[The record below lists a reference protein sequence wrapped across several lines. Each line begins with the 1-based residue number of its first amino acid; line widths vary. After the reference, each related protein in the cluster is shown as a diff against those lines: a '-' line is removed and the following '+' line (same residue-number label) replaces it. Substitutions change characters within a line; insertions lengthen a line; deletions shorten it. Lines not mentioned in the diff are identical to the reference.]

1 MAVYTKLSKEDI
13 IIILSDYQIG
23 NLIEFQGIQD
33 GIENTNYFIK
43 TKKGKFILT
52 IFENRVNSQDIP
64 FFINLMKFLN
74 QNNFISPEP
83 LKNKEGKILNK
94 FKTKIFILVNFLE
107 GKPKVKITPN
117 DCYLIGDLIGNLQNK
132 SRYCNLIR
140 KNSLSL
146 DECKKIFQD
155 CKNSISENEI
165 NILRDGL
172 YDLIEDSL
180 KDCLEKWPTHLPK
193 GIIHG
198 DLFPDNVFFLNN
210 KVSGVIDFY
219 FSCVDIKIY
228 EIAIVINAW
237 CFDQHN
243 TLNIEKVKNL
253 IKGFTLHNNLT
264 KDEIFSLNILAKGA
278 SLRFLI
284 TRLFDWYNTPE
295 NSYVKRKDPQEYI
308 DKLLYFNSNTLDFLY
323 D

>member
-13 IIILSDYQIG
+13 IFILSDYQIG

-132 SRYCNLIR
+132 SRYCDLIR

-146 DECKKIFQD
+146 EDCEKIFQD
-155 CKNSISENEI
+155 CKNSVSEKEI

-237 CFDQHN
+237 CFEQHN

-253 IKGFTLHNNLT
+253 IKGFTLHNKLT
-264 KDEIFSLNILAKGA
+264 KDELFSLNILAKGA

-295 NSYVKRKDPQEYI
+295 NSYVKKKDPQEYI
-308 DKLLYFNSNTLDFLY
+308 DKLLYFNSNKLNFLY

>member
-1 MAVYTKLSKEDI
+1 MAVYTKLNEKEIQSI
-13 IIILSDYQIG
+13 INDYPIG
-23 NLIEFQGIQD
+23 DVVQFKGIQE
-33 GIENTNYFIK
+33 GIENTNYFIR

-52 IFENRVNSQDIP
+52 IFENRVDSKEIP

-74 QNNFISPEP
+74 KNDFISPKPIEN
-83 LKNKEGKILNK
+83 NKGEILNI
-94 FKTKIFILVNFLE
+94 FNTKKFILVNFLE
-107 GKPKVKITPN
+107 GKPKVNITHN
-117 DCYLIGDLIGNLQNK
+117 DCYLFGDLIGNLQNK
-132 SRYCNLIR
+132 SRYCDLIR

-146 DECKKIFQD
+146 EDCKKIFQD
-155 CKNSISENEI
+155 CKNSISEKEI
-165 NILRDGL
+165 DNLSNGL
-172 YDLIEDSL
+172 CDLIEDSL
-180 KDCLEKWPTHLPK
+180 KDCLEKWPSHLPK

-284 TRLFDWYNTPE
+284 TRLFDWYYTPE

-308 DKLLYFNSNTLDFLY
+308 DKLLYFNSNKLNFLY

>member
-13 IIILSDYQIG
+13 IFILSDYQIG

-83 LKNKEGKILNK
+83 LENKEGKILNK
-94 FKTKIFILVNFLE
+94 FKIKKFILVNFLE

-132 SRYCNLIR
+132 SRYCDLIR

-146 DECKKIFQD
+146 EDCKKIFQD
-155 CKNSISENEI
+155 CKNSISEKEI

-284 TRLFDWYNTPE
+284 TRLFDWYNTPK

>member
-13 IIILSDYQIG
+13 IFILSDYQIG

-74 QNNFISPEP
+74 ENNFISPEP
-83 LKNKEGKILNK
+83 LENKEGKILNK
-94 FKTKIFILVNFLE
+94 FKTKKFILVTFLE

-132 SRYCNLIR
+132 SRYCDLIR

-146 DECKKIFQD
+146 EECKKIFQD
-155 CKNSISENEI
+155 FKNSISENEI

-243 TLNIEKVKNL
+243 TLNIEKVTNL

-264 KDEIFSLNILAKGA
+264 KDELFSLNILAKGA

-284 TRLFDWYNTPE
+284 TRLFDWYNTPK

-308 DKLLYFNSNTLDFLY
+308 DKLLYFNSNKLNFLY

>member
-1 MAVYTKLSKEDI
+1 MAVYTKLTKEDI
-13 IIILSDYQIG
+13 IFILSDYPIG

-83 LKNKEGKILNK
+83 LKNKEGKILNT
-94 FKTKIFILVNFLE
+94 FKTKTFILVNFLE

-132 SRYCNLIR
+132 SRYCDLIR

-146 DECKKIFQD
+146 EECKKIFQD
-155 CKNSISENEI
+155 FKNSISENEI

-264 KDEIFSLNILAKGA
+264 KDELFSLNILAKGA

-284 TRLFDWYNTPE
+284 TRLFDWYNTPK

-308 DKLLYFNSNTLDFLY
+308 DKLLYFNSNKLNFLY

>member
-1 MAVYTKLSKEDI
+1 MAVYTKLNEKEIQSI
-13 IIILSDYQIG
+13 INDYPIG
-23 NLIEFQGIQD
+23 DFIQFKGIQE
-33 GIENTNYFIK
+33 GIENTNYFIR

-52 IFENRVNSQDIP
+52 IFENRVDSKEIP

-74 QNNFISPEP
+74 KNGFISPKPIE
-83 LKNKEGKILNK
+83 NKEGKILSK
-94 FKTKIFILVNFLE
+94 FNTKKFILVNFLE
-107 GKPKVKITPN
+107 GKPKFNITPN

-132 SRYCNLIR
+132 SRYCALIR

-146 DECKKIFQD
+146 EDCKKIFQD
-155 CKNSISENEI
+155 CKNSISEKEI
-165 NILRDGL
+165 NILSDGL

-180 KDCLEKWPTHLPK
+180 EDCLEKWPTHLPK

-264 KDEIFSLNILAKGA
+264 KDEISSLNILAKGA

-284 TRLFDWYNTPE
+284 TRLFDWYNTPD

>member
-1 MAVYTKLSKEDI
+1 MAVFTKLNEID
-13 IIILSDYQIG
+13 ILSIISDYPLG
-23 NLIEFQGIQD
+23 NLIQFKGIEE

-52 IFENRVNSQDIP
+52 IFENRVDTKEIP

-74 QNNFISPEP
+74 KNNFISPKP
-83 LKNKEGKILNK
+83 LENKNGEILNN
-94 FKTKIFILVNFLE
+94 FKTKKYILVNFLE
-107 GKPKVKITPN
+107 GEPRINISLN
-117 DCYLIGDLIGNLQNK
+117 DCYLIGSLISDLQHK
-132 SRYCNLIR
+132 SKNCNLFR

-146 DECKKIFQD
+146 EGCNEIFEA
-155 CKNSISENEI
+155 CKNSIPEKEV
-165 NILRDGL
+165 NILNNRL
-172 YDLIEDSL
+172 YDLIEESL
-180 KDCLEKWPTHLPK
+180 NDCLENWPTQLQR

-219 FSCVDIKIY
+219 FSCVDIKVY

-237 CFDQHN
+237 CFDKNN
-243 TLNIEKVKNL
+243 TLNIERVKNL
-253 IKGFTLHNNLT
+253 IKGFTLNNKLS
-264 KDEIFSLNILAKGA
+264 KDELYNLHILSKGA

-284 TRLFDWYNTPE
+284 TRLFDWYHTPQ
-295 NSYVKRKDPQEYI
+295 NSYVKKKDPQEYI
-308 DKLLYFNSNTLDFLY
+308 DKLLYFNKNNLDFLY

>member
-1 MAVYTKLSKEDI
+1 M
-13 IIILSDYQIG
+13 
-23 NLIEFQGIQD
+23 
-33 GIENTNYFIK
+33 
-43 TKKGKFILT
+43 
-52 IFENRVNSQDIP
+52 
-64 FFINLMKFLN
+64 
-74 QNNFISPEP
+74 
-83 LKNKEGKILNK
+83 
-94 FKTKIFILVNFLE
+94 
-107 GKPKVKITPN
+107 
-117 DCYLIGDLIGNLQNK
+117 
-132 SRYCNLIR
+132 
-140 KNSLSL
+140 
-146 DECKKIFQD
+146 
-155 CKNSISENEI
+155 
-165 NILRDGL
+165 
-172 YDLIEDSL
+172 
-180 KDCLEKWPTHLPK
+180 PK

-243 TLNIEKVKNL
+243 TLNIKKVKNL

>member
-1 MAVYTKLSKEDI
+1 MAVYTKLNEID
-13 IIILSDYQIG
+13 ILSVISNYPLG
-23 NLIEFQGIQD
+23 NLIQFKGIEE

-52 IFENRVNSQDIP
+52 IFENRVDAKDIP
-64 FFINLMKFLN
+64 FFINLMNFLN
-74 QNNFISPEP
+74 KNNFISPKP
-83 LKNKEGKILNK
+83 LENKKGEILNK
-94 FKTKIFILVNFLE
+94 FKTKKYIIVNFLE
-107 GKPKVKITPN
+107 GKSRIEINPY
-117 DCYLIGDLIGNLQNK
+117 DCYLMGNLISDLQNK
-132 SRYCNLIR
+132 SRNCNLNR

-146 DECKKIFQD
+146 KDCNKIFIA
-155 CKNSISENEI
+155 CKNSIPEREVNNLSN
-165 NILRDGL
+165 GL
-172 YDLIEDSL
+172 YDLIESSL
-180 KDCLEKWPTHLPK
+180 NDCLEKWPTHLPK

-237 CFDQHN
+237 CFDKDN
-243 TLNIEKVKNL
+243 TLNIKKVKNL
-253 IKGFTLHNNLT
+253 IKGFTLNNKLT
-264 KDEIFSLNILAKGA
+264 KDELQNLHILSRGA

-284 TRLFDWYNTPE
+284 TRLFDWFHTPYD
-295 NSYVKRKDPQEYI
+295 SYVKRKDPHEYI
-308 DKLLYFNSNTLDFLY
+308 DKLLYFNSNGLNFLY

>member
-13 IIILSDYQIG
+13 IFILSDYPIG

-74 QNNFISPEP
+74 RNNFISPKP

-132 SRYCNLIR
+132 SRYCDLIR

-146 DECKKIFQD
+146 EDCKKIFQD
-155 CKNSISENEI
+155 CKNSISEKEI

-172 YDLIEDSL
+172 CDLIEDSL

-210 KVSGVIDFY
+210 KISGVIDFY
-219 FSCVDIKIY
+219 FSCVDIKMY

-237 CFDQHN
+237 CFEHHN

-253 IKGFTLHNNLT
+253 IKGFTLHDNLT
-264 KDEIFSLNILAKGA
+264 KDELFSLNILSKGA

-308 DKLLYFNSNTLDFLY
+308 DKLLYFNSNKLDFLY
-323 D
+323 E

>member
-1 MAVYTKLSKEDI
+1 MAVYTKLNEKEIQSI
-13 IIILSDYQIG
+13 INYYPIG
-23 NLIEFQGIQD
+23 NLIQFKGIQE
-33 GIENTNYFIK
+33 GIENTNYFIR
-43 TKKGKFILT
+43 TRKGKFILT
-52 IFENRVNSQDIP
+52 IFENRVNSKEIP
-64 FFINLMKFLN
+64 FFINLMNFLN
-74 QNNFISPEP
+74 KNDFISPKP
-83 LKNKEGKILNK
+83 LENKEGKILNK
-94 FKTKIFILVNFLE
+94 FKTKKYILVNFLE

-132 SRYCNLIR
+132 SQYCALSR
-140 KNSLSL
+140 KNNLSL
-146 DECKKIFQD
+146 QGCNKIFMTL
-155 CKNSISENEI
+155 KNSITEKEI
-165 NILRDGL
+165 NNLSDGL

-237 CFDQHN
+237 CFEEHN

-264 KDEIFSLNILAKGA
+264 KDELFSLNILAKGA
-278 SLRFLI
+278 CLRFLI

-308 DKLLYFNSNTLDFLY
+308 DKLLYFNSNILDFLY

>member
-1 MAVYTKLSKEDI
+1 MAVYTTLSKEDI
-13 IIILSDYQIG
+13 ILILSDYPIG
-23 NLIEFQGIQD
+23 NLVEFQGIQE

-52 IFENRVNSQDIP
+52 IFENRVDLQDIP

-74 QNNFISPEP
+74 QNNFISPNPVEN
-83 LKNKEGKILNK
+83 KNREILNN
-94 FKTKIFILVNFLE
+94 FKTKKYIIVNFLE
-107 GKPKVKITPN
+107 GKPRVKICLN
-117 DCYLIGDLIGNLQNK
+117 DCYLIGNLIGNLQHK
-132 SRYCNLIR
+132 SRNFGLIR

-146 DECKKIFQD
+146 ESCNKIFKK
-155 CKNSISENEI
+155 CKNSISEKEI
-165 NILRDGL
+165 NILSDGL
-172 YDLIEDSL
+172 CDLIEYSL
-180 KDCLEKWPTHLPK
+180 DNCIKKWPYHLPK

-210 KVSGVIDFY
+210 EVSGVIDFY

-237 CFDQHN
+237 CFEQN
-243 TLNIEKVKNL
+243 NILNINKVKNL
-253 IKGFTLHNNLT
+253 VKGFTLYNKLT
-264 KDEIFSLNILAKGA
+264 KDELFSLNTLAKGA

-284 TRLFDWYNTPE
+284 TRLFDWYHTPE
-295 NSYVKRKDPQEYI
+295 NGYVNRKDPREYI
-308 DKLLYFNSNTLDFLY
+308 EKLLYFNSNSLDFLY

>member
-1 MAVYTKLSKEDI
+1 M
-13 IIILSDYQIG
+13 
-23 NLIEFQGIQD
+23 
-33 GIENTNYFIK
+33 
-43 TKKGKFILT
+43 
-52 IFENRVNSQDIP
+52 
-64 FFINLMKFLN
+64 
-74 QNNFISPEP
+74 
-83 LKNKEGKILNK
+83 
-94 FKTKIFILVNFLE
+94 
-107 GKPKVKITPN
+107 
-117 DCYLIGDLIGNLQNK
+117 
-132 SRYCNLIR
+132 
-140 KNSLSL
+140 
-146 DECKKIFQD
+146 
-155 CKNSISENEI
+155 
-165 NILRDGL
+165 
-172 YDLIEDSL
+172 
-180 KDCLEKWPTHLPK
+180 PK

-295 NSYVKRKDPQEYI
+295 NSYVKRKDPREYI
-308 DKLLYFNSNTLDFLY
+308 DKLLYFNSNKLDFLY

>member
-1 MAVYTKLSKEDI
+1 MAVYTKLNKEEI
-13 IIILSDYQIG
+13 ILILSDYPIG
-23 NLIEFQGIQD
+23 ELIEFQGIQD
-33 GIENTNYFIK
+33 GIENTNYLIK

-52 IFENRVNSQDIP
+52 IFENRVDTQDIP

-94 FKTKIFILVNFLE
+94 FKTKSFILVNFLE

-132 SRYCNLIR
+132 SRNCDLIR

-146 DECKKIFQD
+146 GDCKKIFQD
-155 CKNSISENEI
+155 CKNSISKKEI
-165 NILRDGL
+165 NILREGL

-198 DLFPDNVFFLNN
+198 DLFPDNVFFLND

-228 EIAIVINAW
+228 EKAIVINAW

-253 IKGFTLHNNLT
+253 IKGFTLHDNLT
-264 KDEIFSLNILAKGA
+264 KDELFSLNILAKGA

-284 TRLFDWYNTPE
+284 TRLFDWYHTPE
-295 NSYVKRKDPQEYI
+295 SSYVNRKDPKEYI
-308 DKLLYFNSNTLDFLY
+308 EKLLYFDTNSLDFLY

>member
-1 MAVYTKLSKEDI
+1 M
-13 IIILSDYQIG
+13 
-23 NLIEFQGIQD
+23 
-33 GIENTNYFIK
+33 
-43 TKKGKFILT
+43 
-52 IFENRVNSQDIP
+52 
-64 FFINLMKFLN
+64 
-74 QNNFISPEP
+74 
-83 LKNKEGKILNK
+83 
-94 FKTKIFILVNFLE
+94 
-107 GKPKVKITPN
+107 
-117 DCYLIGDLIGNLQNK
+117 
-132 SRYCNLIR
+132 
-140 KNSLSL
+140 
-146 DECKKIFQD
+146 
-155 CKNSISENEI
+155 
-165 NILRDGL
+165 
-172 YDLIEDSL
+172 
-180 KDCLEKWPTHLPK
+180 PK

-237 CFDQHN
+237 CFDKHN

-308 DKLLYFNSNTLDFLY
+308 DKLLYFNSNKLNFLY

>member
-13 IIILSDYQIG
+13 IFILSDYQIG

-83 LKNKEGKILNK
+83 LENKEGKILNK
-94 FKTKIFILVNFLE
+94 FKIKKFILVNFLE

-132 SRYCNLIR
+132 SRYCDLIR

-146 DECKKIFQD
+146 EDCKKIFQD
-155 CKNSISENEI
+155 CKNSISEKEI

-172 YDLIEDSL
+172 CDLIEDSL

-228 EIAIVINAW
+228 EIAIAINAW
-237 CFDQHN
+237 CFEQNN

-253 IKGFTLHNNLT
+253 INGFTLHDNLT
-264 KDEIFSLNILAKGA
+264 KDELFSLNVLAKGA

-284 TRLFDWYNTPE
+284 TRLFDWYHTPE
-295 NSYVKRKDPQEYI
+295 NSYVNRKDPREYI
-308 DKLLYFNSNTLDFLY
+308 EKLLYFDSNSLDFLY

>member
-13 IIILSDYQIG
+13 IFILSDYQIG

-83 LKNKEGKILNK
+83 LENKEGKILNK
-94 FKTKIFILVNFLE
+94 FKTKKFILVNFLE

-132 SRYCNLIR
+132 SRYCDLIR

-146 DECKKIFQD
+146 EECKKIFQD

-237 CFDQHN
+237 CFEQHN

-264 KDEIFSLNILAKGA
+264 KDELFSLNILAKGA

-308 DKLLYFNSNTLDFLY
+308 DKLLYFNSNKLDFLY